1 MLNRYTVPSA
11 LLILLSCSVSAAGL
25 SLDDLEGKP
34 GLSDS
39 LSTSYTQQTT
49 PQQHQFNGS
58 DCDGIARQAFV
69 DKGLNS
75 GQRTTDCHVI
85 DYGTSKAE
93 SYFHSSPDGSY
104 STGFTWTFE

>member
-1 MLNRYTVPSA
+1 MLNKYTGSSA
-11 LLILLSCSVSAAGL
+11 LLILLSYSVSAAGL

-34 GLSDS
+34 ELSES

-49 PQQHQFNGS
+49 PQQQHFTGS
-58 DCDGIARQAFV
+58 DCDGIASQAFV

-104 STGFTWTFE
+104 STGITWSFD